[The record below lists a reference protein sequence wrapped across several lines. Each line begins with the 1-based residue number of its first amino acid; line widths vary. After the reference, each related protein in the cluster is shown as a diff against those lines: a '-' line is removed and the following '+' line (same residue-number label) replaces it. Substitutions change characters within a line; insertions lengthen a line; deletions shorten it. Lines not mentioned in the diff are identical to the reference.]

1 MRFLRYS
8 LLAATLFVL
17 SCSSRQETDQVARIN
32 KPVSGPASAMTR
44 TATTTSSNT
53 NSSAGFNTSTDSI
66 TSTQEAPAIV
76 AKEAQTK
83 VQTEGEN
90 SQVVS
95 LVTAHA
101 AQTAAE
107 AMDRKIIRNA
117 ELTVE
122 FDAPA
127 AGQRKIASIA
137 EAHGG
142 FVVTSETMQD
152 DGEGE
157 SKPHVT
163 VTVVVRVP
171 ATQFGAAL
179 EEIRRVGNRIE
190 TEKITGQ
197 DVTEEYIDLEAR
209 IRTQRAL
216 EAQFLEIM
224 KEARRIPDAL
234 EVQRELADVR
244 TEIEKLEGRRRF
256 LENQSSL
263 STITATLQTPAPLVA
278 TSTSGFLE
286 SVKRAFGDGL
296 SLTTT
301 IILALIRLCIVLI
314 PVGLL
319 IFLPAGLLLRFVM
332 RRFGHARPLPRLHQP
347 PR

>member
-1 MRFLRYS
+1 MRFLTYS
-8 LLAATLFVL
+8 LLAATLFIL
-17 SCSSRQETDQVARIN
+17 SCSSQQEGHLTVSSSKQL
-32 KPVSGPASAMTR
+32 SGPAPAMAP
-44 TATTTSSNT
+44 TAISSNA
-53 NSSAGFNTSTDSI
+53 NSSASFSTSADPIKSI
-66 TSTQEAPAIV
+66 KEEPAAE
-76 AKEAQTK
+76 AKETQTK
-83 VQTEGEN
+83 VQTDRN

-117 ELTVE
+117 ELTIE
-122 FDAPA
+122 LDAPA
-127 AGQRKIASIA
+127 AGQRRIASIA
-137 EAHGG
+137 EARGG

-157 SKPHVT
+157 SKQHVT
-163 VTVVVRVP
+163 VTVTVRVP
-171 ATQFGAAL
+171 AMQFGAAL
-179 EEIRRVGNRIE
+179 EEIRRVGSRIK

-286 SVKRAFGDGL
+286 SVKRAFGDGV

-301 IILALIRLCIVLI
+301 IILALIRVCIVLI

-319 IFLPAGLLLRFVM
+319 IFLPVGLLLRFVM
-332 RRFGHARPLPRLHQP
+332 RRLRHLRPLPRLHQP